1 VAKDTLDE
9 WVYFLKNSEVKDEF
23 HAKGLK
29 EAEDVLDIMRLPADD
44 QYGYNRYL
52 DSLHLKASE
61 MFTLETE
68 AKFKVAEDIA
78 KNAI

>member
-1 VAKDTLDE
+1 MGL
-9 WVYFLKNSEVKDEF
+9 FLKKQRSERWVSCQR
-23 HAKGLK
+23 L